1 MMRMLLIM
9 RSLWS
14 DLYRETPLQ
23 WWWLA
28 LGSSWRHSWRG
39 GMIDPTDRS
48 LQKKTESPET
58 PAASYHPNPRI
69 SRYHRWYRCQT
80 PCLHALL
87 HWCVSCQY
95 QPDECIL
102 SSWSCCWH
110 TLLQLQ
116 QWSHRYRSHLL
127 VADRGNPLDLCSLAA
142 MATTMYHDGWRRCC
156 WKAEVGWLV
165 LVELL
170 VLLIRLE
177 LGTERQ
183 TIRGELLSLWG
194 ASQSSISITAMN
206 KPIGNFQL
214 NDA

>member
-1 MMRMLLIM
+1 MWVLLSLPPIATSSSFNRAPRVGSYLTPPVMMMRMLPIM

-39 GMIDPTDRS
+39 GMVDPSSRS
-48 LQKKTESPET
+48 LRKKTGRPET

-69 SRYHRWYRCQT
+69 SRYHRWYRFQT

-95 QPDECIL
+95 QPDDCIL

-110 TLLQLQ
+110 PT
-116 QWSHRYRSHLL
+116 
-127 VADRGNPLDLCSLAA
+127 AA
-142 MATTMYHDGWRRCC
+142 AAV
-156 WKAEVGWLV
+156 K
-165 LVELL
+165 
-170 VLLIRLE
+170 
-177 LGTERQ
+177 
-183 TIRGELLSLWG
+183 S
-194 ASQSSISITAMN
+194 
-206 KPIGNFQL
+206 
-214 NDA
+214 